1 MFFLK
6 NYKSIIFVVI
16 LFLFSLIML
25 SYNTKHDK
33 DGGFFRKIIMEA
45 ATPFQKL
52 AHVSVKSVGNSWD
65 RYVFLVGLVEENKKV
80 TKTISELEADLLFYK
95 EGRSETQRL
104 RKLLAL
110 KESLGYSSIA
120 AHVIAKEQ
128 GALSKTIII
137 DKGSFDGLES
147 GMPVVAPPGLVG
159 RVVHV
164 SWNVTKVLLIT
175 DENSNV
181 DVLLDR
187 TRVQG
192 IFSGEGLRGGKLKYI
207 TKNQDVIAG
216 DVVMSSG
223 MGGVFPKGLLV
234 GQVRDVTK
242 PDTELFLNISVTP
255 YIDFS
260 KLEEVL
266 VLVSEEKG
274 KK

>member
-6 NYKSIIFVVI
+6 NYKSIIFVAL
-16 LFLFSLIML
+16 LFLVALIML
-25 SYNTKHDK
+25 SYNTRHD
-33 DGGFFRKIIMEA
+33 DGGGFIRKIIMEA
-45 ATPFQKL
+45 AAPFQKL
-52 AHVSVKSVGNSWD
+52 AHVTVKSVGNSWD
-65 RYVFLVGLVEENKKV
+65 RYVSLVGLVEENKKL
-80 TKTISELEADLLFYK
+80 TKTISELEAELLFYK
-95 EGRSETQRL
+95 EGYSETQRL

-110 KESLGYSSIA
+110 KESLGYSFIA
-120 AHVIAKEQ
+120 ARVIAREQ

-137 DKGSFDGLES
+137 DKGSFDGLKS
-147 GMPVVAPPGLVG
+147 GMPVIAPPGLVG

-164 SWNVTKVLLIT
+164 SWNVAKVLLII

-192 IFSGEGLRGGKLKYI
+192 IFSGAGLRGGKLKYI
-207 TKNQDVIAG
+207 IKNQDVVSSDI
-216 DVVMSSG
+216 VISSG
-223 MGGVFPKGLLV
+223 MGGVFPKGLFV
-234 GQVRDVTK
+234 GQVRDVEK

-274 KK
+274 KN

>member
-6 NYKSIIFVVI
+6 NYKSIIFVVL
-16 LFLFSLIML
+16 LFLFALIML
-25 SYNTKHDK
+25 SYNAKYDK
-33 DGGFFRKIIMEA
+33 GGGFFRKIIMEA
-45 ATPFQKL
+45 AAPFQKL
-52 AHVSVKSVGNSWD
+52 AHVAVKSVGDSWD
-65 RYVFLVGLVEENKKV
+65 RYVFLVGLVEKNKKLN
-80 TKTISELEADLLFYK
+80 KTISELEAELIFYK
-95 EGRSETQRL
+95 ESYSEKERL

-110 KESLGYSSIA
+110 KETLGYSFVA
-120 AHVIAKEQ
+120 ARVIAREQ

-137 DKGSFDGLES
+137 DKGSFDGLKS
-147 GMPVVAPPGLVG
+147 GMPVIAPPGLVG

-164 SWNVTKVLLIT
+164 SWNVSKVLLII

-181 DVLLDR
+181 DVLLDK

-207 TKNQDVIAG
+207 TKNQDVVAG
-216 DVVMSSG
+216 DVVISSG
-223 MGGVFPKGLLV
+223 MGGVFPKGLFV
-234 GQVRDVTK
+234 GQVRDVRK

-266 VLVSEEKG
+266 ILFSEEKG
-274 KK
+274 NK

>member
-6 NYKSIIFVVI
+6 NYKSIIFVVL
-16 LFLFSLIML
+16 LFLFALIML
-25 SYNTKHDK
+25 SYNTKYDK
-33 DGGFFRKIIMEA
+33 GGGFFRKIIMEA
-45 ATPFQKL
+45 AAPFQKL
-52 AHVSVKSVGNSWD
+52 AHVSVKSVGDSWD
-65 RYVFLVGLVEENKKV
+65 RYVFLVGLVEENKNLN
-80 TKTISELEADLLFYK
+80 KTISELEAELLLYR
-95 EGRSETQRL
+95 EGRMETERL

-110 KESLGYSSIA
+110 KESLGYSFVA
-120 AHVIAKEQ
+120 AHVIAREQ

-137 DKGSFDGLES
+137 DKGSFDGLKS

-164 SWNVTKVLLIT
+164 SWNVAKVLLIT

-192 IFSGEGLRGGKLKYI
+192 IFSGAGLRGGKLKYI
-207 TKNQDVIAG
+207 TKNQDVVAG
-216 DVVMSSG
+216 DIVISSG
-223 MGGVFPKGLLV
+223 MGGVFPKGLFV

-242 PDTELFLNISVTP
+242 PETELFLNISVNP

-266 VLVSEEKG
+266 VLFSEEKG

>member
-6 NYKSIIFVVI
+6 NYKSIIFVVL
-16 LFLFSLIML
+16 LFLFALIML
-25 SYNTKHDK
+25 SYNAKHDEG
-33 DGGFFRKIIMEA
+33 GGFFRKIIMEA
-45 ATPFQKL
+45 AAPFQKF
-52 AHVSVKSVGNSWD
+52 AHVTVKSMGKSWD
-65 RYVFLVGLVEENKKV
+65 RYVFLIGLVEENENL
-80 TKTISELEADLLFYK
+80 TKTISELEAELLFYK
-95 EGRSETQRL
+95 EGYSETERL

-110 KESLGYSSIA
+110 KESAGYSFIA
-120 AHVIAKEQ
+120 ARVIAREQ

-137 DKGSFDGLES
+137 DKGSFDGLKS
-147 GMPVVAPPGLVG
+147 GMPVIAPPGLAG

-164 SWNVTKVLLIT
+164 SWNVSKVLLIT

-216 DVVMSSG
+216 DIVISSG

-255 YIDFS
+255 YVDFS

-266 VLVSEEKG
+266 VLISEEKG

>member
-6 NYKSIIFVVI
+6 NYKSIIFVVL
-16 LFLFSLIML
+16 LFLFALIML
-25 SYNTKHDK
+25 SYNTKYDK
-33 DGGFFRKIIMEA
+33 GGGFFRKIIMEA
-45 ATPFQKL
+45 SAPFQKL
-52 AHVSVKSVGNSWD
+52 AHVTVKSVGNSWD
-65 RYVFLVGLVEENKKV
+65 RYVFLIGLVEENKKL
-80 TKTISELEADLLFYK
+80 TKTISELEAELLFYK
-95 EGRSETQRL
+95 EGYSETERL

-110 KESLGYSSIA
+110 KESLGYSFIA
-120 AHVIAKEQ
+120 ARVIAREQ

-137 DKGSFDGLES
+137 DKGSFDGLKS
-147 GMPVVAPPGLVG
+147 GMPVIAPPGLVG

-175 DENSNV
+175 DKNSNV

-223 MGGVFPKGLLV
+223 MGGVFPKGLFV

-242 PDTELFLNISVTP
+242 PDTELFFNISVTP

-266 VLVSEEKG
+266 ILVSEEKG

>member
-6 NYKSIIFVVI
+6 NYKSIIFVVL
-16 LFLFSLIML
+16 LFLFALIML
-25 SYNTKHDK
+25 SYNTKYDK
-33 DGGFFRKIIMEA
+33 GGGFFRKIIMEA
-45 ATPFQKL
+45 AAPFQKL
-52 AHVSVKSVGNSWD
+52 AHDTVKSVGNSWD
-65 RYVFLVGLVEENKKV
+65 RYVFLVGLVEENKNL
-80 TKTISELEADLLFYK
+80 TKTISELEAELLFYK
-95 EGRSETQRL
+95 EGYSETERL

-110 KESLGYSSIA
+110 KESLGYSFIA
-120 AHVIAKEQ
+120 ARVIAREQ

-137 DKGSFDGLES
+137 DKGSFDGLKS
-147 GMPVVAPPGLVG
+147 GMPVVAHAGLVG

-164 SWNVTKVLLIT
+164 SWNVAKVLLII

-207 TKNQDVIAG
+207 TKNQDVVAG
-216 DVVMSSG
+216 DIVISSG
-223 MGGVFPKGLLV
+223 MGGVFPKGLFV
-234 GQVRDVTK
+234 GQVRDVKK

-266 VLVSEEKG
+266 VLTSEEKG